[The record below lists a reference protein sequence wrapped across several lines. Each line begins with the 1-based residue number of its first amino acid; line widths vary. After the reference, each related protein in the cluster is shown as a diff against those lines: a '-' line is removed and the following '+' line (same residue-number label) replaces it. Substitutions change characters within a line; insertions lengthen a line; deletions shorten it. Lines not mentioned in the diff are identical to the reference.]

1 MAEQTRE
8 RSIAVREVETKLIR
22 GEYSSAAETAIKNEL
37 TRNEFRPMSKRAAR
51 VFERTRVELR
61 RSLQKPSSTSSEPEP
76 TSTVKEPIVRIRS
89 PYDLRYGRSGVDMC
103 ASGTDNGKTLYI
115 VPGENTR
122 KLMDHISMLL
132 HNVDMI
138 STGQRN
144 VELIR
149 ESCELVRTIRK
160 EFQSFPADEGT
171 PNNRELIKNLIAKS
185 GPMMDLI
192 LLMELVQDGA
202 VKTEGNDDTFTWA
215 KFKSEMAK
223 TRGLRLKAKRYLIT
237 SLADRLDPMIA
248 SGWFDGTPSIVMKGN
263 YNEEANKFFKAC
275 RNSDLFAGEHLF
287 SKSPLGFEKHSR
299 YLRGISEWL
308 ITGIDDI
315 KERSAVN
322 ELRVTMAQDLYVK
335 AEGARLASLRH
346 HDRRFLR
353 REERERTD

>member
-1 MAEQTRE
+1 
-8 RSIAVREVETKLIR
+8 
-22 GEYSSAAETAIKNEL
+22 
-37 TRNEFRPMSKRAAR
+37 
-51 VFERTRVELR
+51 
-61 RSLQKPSSTSSEPEP
+61 
-76 TSTVKEPIVRIRS
+76 
-89 PYDLRYGRSGVDMC
+89 
-103 ASGTDNGKTLYI
+103 
-115 VPGENTR
+115 
-122 KLMDHISMLL
+122 
-132 HNVDMI
+132 MI